1 MKKVSILLSAL
12 IIIILLAGLILS
24 CSKTPEPSTPTTPT
38 QPTTPSQPKEP
49 IPLRL
54 IIPSP
59 GGDPLTVKDEVIAE
73 KFNARAGGEYELK
86 VYPGETLAKVPEYLD
101 AVRTGAV
108 EIADIGWPI
117 FAGIEPK
124 LGLME
129 LPFLFDSIEGFAS
142 VTDEIS
148 AMYDP
153 IFQEKLNQKV
163 LGCLTTGGMELIGTK
178 PVTTLDDWKGTLVGC
193 ISPPLAVMAELLGA
207 GSQVVMW
214 TDLYS
219 ALEKGVVDDG
229 LIGFHGTL
237 MLGIT
242 DVIDY
247 ATKFYS
253 TSGMNGYTINLD
265 IWNEMPTEIQNILLE
280 EITATTEEWN
290 QLFIEYDTSDVVD
303 LETKGIEVTILPKAE
318 RDKWEPLVMPY
329 TEEQLANEGEFGAKL
344 KQMAE
349 EANKKF
355 PYSD

>member
-1 MKKVSILLSAL
+1 MKKVPILLSAL
-12 IIIILLAGLILS
+12 IIVILLAGLILS
-24 CSKTPEPSTPTTPT
+24 CSKTPEPTTPTTPT

-59 GGDPLTVKDEVIAE
+59 GGDPLTVKDEEIAE
-73 KFNARAGGEYELK
+73 RFNARAGGDYELK

-117 FAGIEPK
+117 FAGIEPS
-124 LGLME
+124 LGLIE
-129 LPFLFDSIEGFAS
+129 LPFLFDTIEGFAAIMDDIM
-142 VTDEIS
+142 T
-148 AMYDP
+148 MYDP
-153 IFQEKLNQKV
+153 MFQEKLNQKV
-163 LGCLTTGGMELIGTK
+163 LGCLPTGGMEVIGTK
-178 PVTTLDDWKGTLVGC
+178 PIKTLNDWKGTLVGC
-193 ISPPLAVMAELLGA
+193 ISPPLAVMADRLGA

-214 TDLYS
+214 TELYS

-237 MLGIT
+237 MLRIT

-253 TSGMNGYTINLD
+253 CSGMNGYTINLD
-265 IWNEMPTEIQNILLE
+265 IWNEMPPEIQNILLE
-280 EITATTEEWN
+280 EIAVTTAEWN
-290 QLFIEYDTSDVVD
+290 QLFIEWDDSDVVD
-303 LETKGIEVTILPKAE
+303 LEAQGIEVTLLPKAE
-318 RDKWEPLVMPY
+318 RDKWAPLVMSY
-329 TEEQLANEGEFGAKL
+329 TNEQLANAGEFGDRI